1 MFTSPPPE
9 YLFKADDDVFVNL
22 PLLYEKLCGPYEM
35 GRSARGPYDNV
46 TNLLIGN
53 LYEGNRTK
61 VRKVGHDILNLS
73 TIISSISWRKLFTN
87 STLYDWSC
95 SRMRNPETC
104 FLLTTT
110 LQNGTCHHTCL
121 TETSFLKIL
130 AVPGME
136 LHDVPLIVCIERH
149 LSFHIFT

>member
-35 GRSARGPYDNV
+35 GGSARGPYDNV

-61 VRKVGHDILNLS
+61 VRKVGNDTLNLA
-73 TIISSISWRKLFTN
+73 TKNHF
-87 STLYDWSC
+87 
-95 SRMRNPETC
+95 
-104 FLLTTT
+104 
-110 LQNGTCHHTCL
+110 
-121 TETSFLKIL
+121 
-130 AVPGME
+130 
-136 LHDVPLIVCIERH
+136 
-149 LSFHIFT
+149 

>member
-35 GRSARGPYDNV
+35 GGSARGPYDNV

-61 VRKVGHDILNLS
+61 VRKVGNCISCQPCHNNIYHVLTKIIYKSDI
-73 TIISSISWRKLFTN
+73 I
-87 STLYDWSC
+87 
-95 SRMRNPETC
+95 
-104 FLLTTT
+104 
-110 LQNGTCHHTCL
+110 
-121 TETSFLKIL
+121 
-130 AVPGME
+130 
-136 LHDVPLIVCIERH
+136 
-149 LSFHIFT
+149 